1 MAELLG
7 QSVGDARF
15 LAVLLAAALA
25 GLVRGFSG
33 FGAAMIF
40 IPVVSALYAPQTAV
54 ILLFVADGVVT
65 LPVVARLFRH
75 CVWREVAPLAAGATL
90 AYPLGVQ
97 LLLALDPVPLRW
109 TISLLVLVLVAVLAS
124 GWRYR
129 AKPSLA
135 GSAAVGGA
143 AGIAGGMSGIAG
155 PPIVLFWLGGQ
166 GAAPVVRANLF
177 TFFGF
182 TTVVGGVLY
191 FLADL
196 FTGPRLVGAA
206 ALMPVYAAAIYL
218 GARAFRLASER
229 TFRAIALTL
238 CAAAALVGLPLWSGD

>member
-1 MAELLG
+1 MG
-7 QSVGDARF
+7 QGLAATLTEPRF
-15 LAVLLAAALA
+15 AAVLLTAALA

-40 IPVVSALYAPQTAV
+40 VPIASALYAPQTAV
-54 ILLFVADGVVT
+54 ILLFVADGIVT
-65 LPVVARLFRH
+65 TPVVLRLFRH

-90 AYPLGVQ
+90 AYPLGVH
-97 LLLALDPVPLRW
+97 LLLVLDAVPLRW
-109 TISLLVLVLVAVLAS
+109 AISLLVLVLVAVLAS

-129 AKPSLA
+129 AKPA
-135 GSAAVGGA
+135 VIGTTAVGGA
-143 AGIAGGMSGIAG
+143 AGVAGGMSGIAG

-191 FLADL
+191 YLADL
-196 FTGPRLVGAA
+196 FTGPRLIGAT
-206 ALMPVYAAAIYL
+206 LLIPVYALAIYL
-218 GARAFRLASER
+218 GARAFTLASER
-229 TFRAIALTL
+229 TFRAIALSL
-238 CAAAALVGLPLWSGD
+238 CAASALLGLPLWSGE